1 MIAQLSKRM
10 MSWDAAVMVSHWI
23 LAICFLGA
31 IITQDSERFRMV
43 HVTMGYTMFG
53 LVAFR
58 LIWGFVGGKYTR
70 FNAIYP
76 RVKKVIEYLRSLF
89 TAEPQAFIGFHA
101 IGFLAAYL
109 LLAVILLVTVSGYLV
124 FEEIGPDLFEDL
136 HETLG
141 NLLIAI
147 VSIHIGGVVI
157 NAIIQKIKIS
167 IAANTDK
174 SASNRASASIKRER
188 PFKWMAA
195 IIILAVSYFWVIQL
209 KL

>member
-10 MSWDAAVMVSHWI
+10 MSWDAAVMVSHWL
-23 LAICFLGA
+23 LAICFVGA
-31 IITQDSERFRMV
+31 VITQDSEKYRLL

-58 LIWGFVGGKYTR
+58 LVWGFVGGKYAR
-70 FNAIYP
+70 FNSIYP
-76 RVKKVIEYLRSLF
+76 RIKKVIEYLQSLF

-109 LLAVILLVTVSGYLV
+109 LLAVILMVTISGYIV
-124 FEEIGPDLFEDL
+124 YEELGPDLFEDL

-147 VSIHIGGVVI
+147 VGIHIGGVVI
-157 NAIIQKIKIS
+157 NAVIQKVKLAMS
-167 IAANTDK
+167 AEQAGAA
-174 SASNRASASIKRER
+174 KRVAATIER
-188 PFKWMAA
+188 SRPYKWMAA
-195 IIILAVSYFWVIQL
+195 LIILAVTYFWVIQI

>member
-10 MSWDAAVMVSHWI
+10 MSWDAAVMVSHWL
-23 LAICFLGA
+23 LAICFVGA
-31 IITQDSERFRMV
+31 VVTQDSEKYRLL

-58 LIWGFVGGKYTR
+58 LVWGFIGGKYAR
-70 FNAIYP
+70 FNSIYP
-76 RVKKVIEYLRSLF
+76 RIKKVIEYLKSLF

-109 LLAVILLVTVSGYLV
+109 LLAVILMVTISGYIV
-124 FEEIGPDLFEDL
+124 YEELGPDLFEDL

-147 VSIHIGGVVI
+147 VGIHIGGVVI
-157 NAIIQKIKIS
+157 NAVIQKVKLAMS
-167 IAANTDK
+167 VEQAGAA
-174 SASNRASASIKRER
+174 KRVAATIER
-188 PFKWMAA
+188 SRPYKWMAA
-195 IIILAVSYFWVIQL
+195 LIILAVTYFWVIQI

>member
-10 MSWDAAVMVSHWI
+10 MSWDAAVMVSHWL

-31 IITQDSERFRMV
+31 VITQDSEKYRLL

-58 LIWGFVGGKYTR
+58 LVWGFIGGKYAR
-70 FNAIYP
+70 FNSIYP
-76 RVKKVIEYLRSLF
+76 RIKKVIEYLKSLF

-109 LLAVILLVTVSGYLV
+109 LLAVILMVTISGYIV
-124 FEEIGPDLFEDL
+124 YEELGPDLFEDL

-147 VSIHIGGVVI
+147 VVIHIGGVVI
-157 NAIIQKIKIS
+157 NAVIQKVKLAMS
-167 IAANTDK
+167 TEQTGAARRV
-174 SASNRASASIKRER
+174 AASIER
-188 PFKWMAA
+188 SRPYKWMAA
-195 IIILAVSYFWVIQL
+195 LIILAVTYFWVIQI

>member
-10 MSWDAAVMVSHWI
+10 MSWDAVVMVSHWL
-23 LAICFLGA
+23 LAICFVGA
-31 IITQDSERFRMV
+31 VITQDSEKYRLL

-58 LIWGFVGGKYTR
+58 LVWGFIGGKYAR
-70 FNAIYP
+70 FNSIYP
-76 RVKKVIEYLRSLF
+76 RIKKVIEYLKSLF

-109 LLAVILLVTVSGYLV
+109 LLAVILMVTISGYIV
-124 FEEIGPDLFEDL
+124 YEELGPDLFEDL

-147 VSIHIGGVVI
+147 VVIHIGGVVI
-157 NAIIQKIKIS
+157 NAGIQKVKLAMS
-167 IAANTDK
+167 TEQTGAAK
-174 SASNRASASIKRER
+174 RVAASIER
-188 PFKWMAA
+188 SRPYKWMAA
-195 IIILAVSYFWVIQL
+195 LIILAVTYFWVIQI

>member
-89 TAEPQAFIGFHA
+89 TAEP
-101 IGFLAAYL
+101 
-109 LLAVILLVTVSGYLV
+109 
-124 FEEIGPDLFEDL
+124 
-136 HETLG
+136 
-141 NLLIAI
+141 
-147 VSIHIGGVVI
+147 
-157 NAIIQKIKIS
+157 
-167 IAANTDK
+167 
-174 SASNRASASIKRER
+174 
-188 PFKWMAA
+188 
-195 IIILAVSYFWVIQL
+195 
-209 KL
+209 

>member
-10 MSWDAAVMVSHWI
+10 MSWDAVVMVSHWL
-23 LAICFLGA
+23 LAICFVGA
-31 IITQDSERFRMV
+31 VITQDSEKYRLL

-58 LIWGFVGGKYTR
+58 LVWGFVGGKYAR
-70 FNAIYP
+70 FNSIYP
-76 RVKKVIEYLRSLF
+76 RIKKVIEYLQSLF

-109 LLAVILLVTVSGYLV
+109 LLAVILMVTISGYIV
-124 FEEIGPDLFEDL
+124 YEELGPDLFEDL

-147 VSIHIGGVVI
+147 VGIHIGGVVI
-157 NAIIQKIKIS
+157 NAVIQKVKLAMS
-167 IAANTDK
+167 AEQTGAA
-174 SASNRASASIKRER
+174 KRVAATIER
-188 PFKWMAA
+188 SRPYKWMAA
-195 IIILAVSYFWVIQL
+195 LIILAVTYFWVIQI

>member
-10 MSWDAAVMVSHWI
+10 MSWDAVVMVSHWL
-23 LAICFLGA
+23 LAICFVGA
-31 IITQDSERFRMV
+31 VITQDSEKYRLL

-58 LIWGFVGGKYTR
+58 LVWGFIGGKYAR
-70 FNAIYP
+70 FNSIYP
-76 RVKKVIEYLRSLF
+76 RIKKVIEYLKSLF

-109 LLAVILLVTVSGYLV
+109 LLAVILMVTISGYIV
-124 FEEIGPDLFEDL
+124 YEELGPDLFEDL

-147 VSIHIGGVVI
+147 VVIHIGGVVI
-157 NAIIQKIKIS
+157 NAVIQKVKLVMS
-167 IAANTDK
+167 TEQTGAAK
-174 SASNRASASIKRER
+174 RVAASIER
-188 PFKWMAA
+188 SRPYKWMAA
-195 IIILAVSYFWVIQL
+195 LIILAVTYFWVIQI

>member
-10 MSWDAAVMVSHWI
+10 MSWDAAVMVSHWL
-23 LAICFLGA
+23 LAICFVGA
-31 IITQDSERFRMV
+31 VVTQDSEKYRLL

-58 LIWGFVGGKYTR
+58 LVWGFVGGKYAR
-70 FNAIYP
+70 FNSIYP
-76 RVKKVIEYLRSLF
+76 RIKKVIEYLQSLF

-109 LLAVILLVTVSGYLV
+109 LLAVILMVTISGYIV
-124 FEEIGPDLFEDL
+124 YEELGPDLFEDL

-147 VSIHIGGVVI
+147 VGIHIGGVVI
-157 NAIIQKIKIS
+157 NAVIQKVKLAMS
-167 IAANTDK
+167 VEQAGAA
-174 SASNRASASIKRER
+174 KRVAATIER
-188 PFKWMAA
+188 SRPYKWMAA
-195 IIILAVSYFWVIQL
+195 LIILAVTYFWVIQI

>member
-10 MSWDAAVMVSHWI
+10 MSWDAAVMVSHWL

-31 IITQDSERFRMV
+31 VITQDSEKFRLL

-58 LIWGFVGGKYTR
+58 LVWGFIGGKYAR
-70 FNAIYP
+70 FNSIYP
-76 RVKKVIEYLRSLF
+76 RIKKVIEYLKSLF

-109 LLAVILLVTVSGYLV
+109 LLAVILMVTISGYIV
-124 FEEIGPDLFEDL
+124 YEELGPDLFEDL

-147 VSIHIGGVVI
+147 VVIHIGGVVI
-157 NAIIQKIKIS
+157 NAVIQKVKLAMS
-167 IAANTDK
+167 TEQTGAARRV
-174 SASNRASASIKRER
+174 AASIER
-188 PFKWMAA
+188 SRPYKWMAA
-195 IIILAVSYFWVIQL
+195 LIILAVTYFWVIQI

>member
-147 VSIHIGGVVI
+147 VGIHIGGVVI

>member
-10 MSWDAAVMVSHWI
+10 MSWDAAVMVSHWL

-31 IITQDSERFRMV
+31 VITQDSEKFRLL

-58 LIWGFVGGKYTR
+58 LVWGFIGGKYAR
-70 FNAIYP
+70 FNSIYP
-76 RVKKVIEYLRSLF
+76 RIKKVIEYLKSLF

-109 LLAVILLVTVSGYLV
+109 LLAVILMVTISGYIV
-124 FEEIGPDLFEDL
+124 YEELGPDLFEDL

-147 VSIHIGGVVI
+147 VVIHIGGVVI
-157 NAIIQKIKIS
+157 NAVIQKVKLAMS
-167 IAANTDK
+167 TEQAGAARRV
-174 SASNRASASIKRER
+174 AASIER
-188 PFKWMAA
+188 SRPYKWMAA
-195 IIILAVSYFWVIQL
+195 LIILAVTYFWVIQI

>member
-10 MSWDAAVMVSHWI
+10 MSWDAVVMVSHWL
-23 LAICFLGA
+23 LAICFVGA
-31 IITQDSERFRMV
+31 VITQDSEKYRLL

-58 LIWGFVGGKYTR
+58 LVWGFIGGKYAR
-70 FNAIYP
+70 FNSIYP
-76 RVKKVIEYLRSLF
+76 RIKKVIEYLKSLF

-109 LLAVILLVTVSGYLV
+109 LLAVILMVTISGYIV
-124 FEEIGPDLFEDL
+124 YEELGPDLFEDL

-147 VSIHIGGVVI
+147 VVIHIGGVVI
-157 NAIIQKIKIS
+157 NAVIQKVKLVMS
-167 IAANTDK
+167 TEQTGAAK
-174 SASNRASASIKRER
+174 REAASIER
-188 PFKWMAA
+188 SRPYKWMAA
-195 IIILAVSYFWVIQL
+195 LIILAVTYFWVIQI

>member
-10 MSWDAAVMVSHWI
+10 MSWDAAVMVSHWL
-23 LAICFLGA
+23 LAICFVGA
-31 IITQDSERFRMV
+31 VITQDSEKYRLL

-58 LIWGFVGGKYTR
+58 LVWGFIGGKYAR
-70 FNAIYP
+70 FNSIYP
-76 RVKKVIEYLRSLF
+76 RIKKVIEYLQSLF

-109 LLAVILLVTVSGYLV
+109 LLAVILMVTISGYIV
-124 FEEIGPDLFEDL
+124 YEELGPDLFEDL

-147 VSIHIGGVVI
+147 VGIHIGGVVI
-157 NAIIQKIKIS
+157 NAVIQKVKLAMS
-167 IAANTDK
+167 AEQAGAA
-174 SASNRASASIKRER
+174 KRVAATIER
-188 PFKWMAA
+188 SRPYKWMAA
-195 IIILAVSYFWVIQL
+195 LIILAVTYFWVIQI

>member
-1 MIAQLSKRM
+1 MITQLSKRM
-10 MSWDAAVMVSHWI
+10 MSWDAAVMVSHWL

-70 FNAIYP
+70 FSAIYP
-76 RVKKVIEYLRSLF
+76 RVKKVIEYLRSLL
-89 TAEPQAFIGFHA
+89 TAEPQAFIGFHS

-109 LLAVILLVTVSGYLV
+109 LLAVILLVTVSGYFV

-136 HETLG
+136 HEALG

-147 VSIHIGGVVI
+147 VAIHIGCVVI
-157 NAIIQKIKIS
+157 SALIQKVKLS
-167 IAANTDK
+167 IAAHANN
-174 SASNRASASIKRER
+174 SASHGAPSSIKRVR

-195 IIILAVSYFWVIQL
+195 IILLSVTYFWVIQI
-209 KL
+209 KA

>member
-10 MSWDAAVMVSHWI
+10 MSWDAAVMVSHWL
-23 LAICFLGA
+23 LAICFVGA
-31 IITQDSERFRMV
+31 VITQDSEKYRLL

-58 LIWGFVGGKYTR
+58 LVWGFVGGKYAR
-70 FNAIYP
+70 FNSIYP
-76 RVKKVIEYLRSLF
+76 RIKKVIEYLQSLF

-109 LLAVILLVTVSGYLV
+109 LLAVILMVTISGYIV
-124 FEEIGPDLFEDL
+124 YEELGPDLFEDL

-147 VSIHIGGVVI
+147 VGIHIGGVVI
-157 NAIIQKIKIS
+157 NAVIQKVKLAMS
-167 IAANTDK
+167 AEQTGAA
-174 SASNRASASIKRER
+174 KRVAATIER
-188 PFKWMAA
+188 SRPYKWMAA
-195 IIILAVSYFWVIQL
+195 LIILAVTYFWVIQI

>member
-10 MSWDAAVMVSHWI
+10 MSWDAAVMVSHWL
-23 LAICFLGA
+23 LAICFVGA
-31 IITQDSERFRMV
+31 VITQDSEKYRLL

-58 LIWGFVGGKYTR
+58 LVWGFVGGKYAR
-70 FNAIYP
+70 FNSIYP
-76 RVKKVIEYLRSLF
+76 RIKKVIEYLQSLF

-109 LLAVILLVTVSGYLV
+109 LLAVILMVTISGYIV
-124 FEEIGPDLFEDL
+124 YEELGPDLFEDL

-147 VSIHIGGVVI
+147 VGIHIGGVVI
-157 NAIIQKIKIS
+157 NAVIQKVKLAMS
-167 IAANTDK
+167 VEQAGVAKRVAAT
-174 SASNRASASIKRER
+174 IER
-188 PFKWMAA
+188 SRPYKWMAA
-195 IIILAVSYFWVIQL
+195 LIILAVTYFWVIQI

>member
-10 MSWDAAVMVSHWI
+10 MSWDAVVMVSHWL
-23 LAICFLGA
+23 LAICFVGA
-31 IITQDSERFRMV
+31 VITQDSEKYRLL

-58 LIWGFVGGKYTR
+58 LVWGFIGGKYAR
-70 FNAIYP
+70 FNSIYP
-76 RVKKVIEYLRSLF
+76 RIKKVIEYLKSLF

-109 LLAVILLVTVSGYLV
+109 LLAVILMVTISGYIV
-124 FEEIGPDLFEDL
+124 YEELGPDLFEGL

-147 VSIHIGGVVI
+147 VAIHIGGVVI
-157 NAIIQKIKIS
+157 NAVIQKVKLGMS
-167 IAANTDK
+167 AGQTGAAK
-174 SASNRASASIKRER
+174 RVVASIER
-188 PFKWMAA
+188 SRPYKWMAA
-195 IIILAVSYFWVIQL
+195 LIILAVTYFWVIQI

>member
-147 VSIHIGGVVI
+147 VGIHIGGVVI

-167 IAANTDK
+167 MVANTDK

>member
-10 MSWDAAVMVSHWI
+10 MSWDAVVMVSHWL
-23 LAICFLGA
+23 LAICFVGA
-31 IITQDSERFRMV
+31 VITQDSEKYRLL

-58 LIWGFVGGKYTR
+58 LVWGFIGGKYAR
-70 FNAIYP
+70 FNSIYP
-76 RVKKVIEYLRSLF
+76 RIKKVIEYLKSLF

-109 LLAVILLVTVSGYLV
+109 LLAVILMVTISGYIV
-124 FEEIGPDLFEDL
+124 YEELGPDLFEDL
-136 HETLG
+136 HEILG

-147 VSIHIGGVVI
+147 VVIHIGGVVI
-157 NAIIQKIKIS
+157 NAVIQKVKLVMS
-167 IAANTDK
+167 TEQTGAAK
-174 SASNRASASIKRER
+174 RVAASIER
-188 PFKWMAA
+188 SRPYKWMAA
-195 IIILAVSYFWVIQL
+195 LIILAVTYLWVIQI

>member
-10 MSWDAAVMVSHWI
+10 MSWDAAVMVSHWL
-23 LAICFLGA
+23 LAFCFLGA
-31 IITQDSERFRMV
+31 ILTQDSEKFRLV

-58 LIWGFVGGKYTR
+58 LIWGFIGGKYTR

-76 RVKKVIEYLRSLF
+76 RVKKVFGYLKSLF
-89 TAEPQAFIGFHA
+89 TSEPQTFVGFHA

-109 LLAVILLVTVSGYLV
+109 LLVVILLVTFSGYLV

-157 NAIIQKIKIS
+157 NALLQKAKIS
-167 IAANTDK
+167 MNAKTLKSESKGAA
-174 SASNRASASIKRER
+174 SSINRAR
-188 PFKWMAA
+188 PYKWMAA
-195 IIILAVSYFWVIQL
+195 IILVAVGYFWLVQIGL
-209 KL
+209 

>member
-10 MSWDAAVMVSHWI
+10 MSWDAAVMVSHWL

-31 IITQDSERFRMV
+31 VITQDSEKFRLL

-58 LIWGFVGGKYTR
+58 LVWGFIGGKYAR
-70 FNAIYP
+70 FNSIYP
-76 RVKKVIEYLRSLF
+76 RIKKVIEYLKSLF

-109 LLAVILLVTVSGYLV
+109 LLAVILMVTISGYIV
-124 FEEIGPDLFEDL
+124 YEELGPDLFEDL

-147 VSIHIGGVVI
+147 VVIHIGGVVI
-157 NAIIQKIKIS
+157 NAVIQKVKLS
-167 IAANTDK
+167 MSTEQAGAARRV
-174 SASNRASASIKRER
+174 AASIER
-188 PFKWMAA
+188 SRPYKWMAA
-195 IIILAVSYFWVIQL
+195 LIILAVTYFWVIQI

>member
-10 MSWDAAVMVSHWI
+10 MSWDAAVMVSHWL
-23 LAICFLGA
+23 LAICFVGA
-31 IITQDSERFRMV
+31 VITQDSEKYRLL

-58 LIWGFVGGKYTR
+58 LVWGFVGGKYAR
-70 FNAIYP
+70 FNSIYP
-76 RVKKVIEYLRSLF
+76 RIKKVIEYLKSLF

-109 LLAVILLVTVSGYLV
+109 LLAVILMVTISGYIV
-124 FEEIGPDLFEDL
+124 YEELGPDLFEEL

-147 VSIHIGGVVI
+147 VGIHIGGVVI
-157 NAIIQKIKIS
+157 NAVIQKVKIAMS
-167 IAANTDK
+167 TEQTGAA
-174 SASNRASASIKRER
+174 KRVAATIER
-188 PFKWMAA
+188 SRPYKWMAA
-195 IIILAVSYFWVIQL
+195 LIILAVTYFWVIQI

>member
-10 MSWDAAVMVSHWI
+10 MSWDAAVMVSHWL
-23 LAICFLGA
+23 LAICFVGA
-31 IITQDSERFRMV
+31 VITQDSEKYRLL

-58 LIWGFVGGKYTR
+58 LVWGFVGGKYAR
-70 FNAIYP
+70 FNSIYP
-76 RVKKVIEYLRSLF
+76 RIKKVIEYLQSLF

-109 LLAVILLVTVSGYLV
+109 LLAVILMVTISGYIV
-124 FEEIGPDLFEDL
+124 YEELGPDLFEDL

-147 VSIHIGGVVI
+147 VGIHIGGVVI
-157 NAIIQKIKIS
+157 NAVIQKVKLAMS
-167 IAANTDK
+167 TEQTGAA
-174 SASNRASASIKRER
+174 KRVAATIER
-188 PFKWMAA
+188 SRPYKWMAA
-195 IIILAVSYFWVIQL
+195 LIILAVTYFWVIQI

>member
-10 MSWDAAVMVSHWI
+10 MSWDAVVMVSHWL
-23 LAICFLGA
+23 LAICFVGA
-31 IITQDSERFRMV
+31 VITQDSEKYRLL

-58 LIWGFVGGKYTR
+58 LVWGFIGGKYAR
-70 FNAIYP
+70 FNSIYP
-76 RVKKVIEYLRSLF
+76 RIKKVIEYLKSLF

-109 LLAVILLVTVSGYLV
+109 LLAVILMVTISGYIV
-124 FEEIGPDLFEDL
+124 YEELGPDLFEDL

-147 VSIHIGGVVI
+147 VVIHIGGVVI
-157 NAIIQKIKIS
+157 NAVIQKVKLAMS
-167 IAANTDK
+167 TEQTGAAK
-174 SASNRASASIKRER
+174 RVAASIER
-188 PFKWMAA
+188 SRPYKWMAA
-195 IIILAVSYFWVIQL
+195 LIILAVTYFWVIQI

>member
-10 MSWDAAVMVSHWI
+10 MSWDAAVMVSHWL
-23 LAICFLGA
+23 LAICFVGA
-31 IITQDSERFRMV
+31 VMTQDSEKYRLL

-58 LIWGFVGGKYTR
+58 LVWGFIGGKYAR
-70 FNAIYP
+70 FNSIYP
-76 RVKKVIEYLRSLF
+76 RIKKVIEYLKSLF

-109 LLAVILLVTVSGYLV
+109 LLAVILMVTISGYIV
-124 FEEIGPDLFEDL
+124 YEELGPDLFEDL

-147 VSIHIGGVVI
+147 VCIHIGGVVI
-157 NAIIQKIKIS
+157 NAVIQKVKLAMS
-167 IAANTDK
+167 AEQTGAA
-174 SASNRASASIKRER
+174 KRVAGTIER
-188 PFKWMAA
+188 SRPYKWMAA
-195 IIILAVSYFWVIQL
+195 LIILAVTYFWVIQI

>member
-10 MSWDAAVMVSHWI
+10 MSWDAVVMVSHWL
-23 LAICFLGA
+23 LAICFVGA
-31 IITQDSERFRMV
+31 VITQDSEKYRLL

-58 LIWGFVGGKYTR
+58 LVWGFIGGKYAR
-70 FNAIYP
+70 FNSIYP
-76 RVKKVIEYLRSLF
+76 RIKKVIEYLKSLF
-89 TAEPQAFIGFHA
+89 TAQPQEFIGFHA

-109 LLAVILLVTVSGYLV
+109 LLAVVLMVTVSGYV
-124 FEEIGPDLFEDL
+124 VYEELGPDLFEEL

-147 VSIHIGGVVI
+147 VIVHIGGVVI
-157 NAIIQKIKIS
+157 NAIIQKIKLSMSTDQTVTPRKVATS
-167 IAANTDK
+167 I
-174 SASNRASASIKRER
+174 ER
-188 PFKWMAA
+188 SRPYKWMAA
-195 IIILAVSYFWVIQL
+195 LIILAVTYFWVIQI

>member
-10 MSWDAAVMVSHWI
+10 MSWDAAVMVSHWL
-23 LAICFLGA
+23 LAICFVGA
-31 IITQDSERFRMV
+31 VITQDSEKYRLL

-58 LIWGFVGGKYTR
+58 LVWGFIGGKYAR
-70 FNAIYP
+70 FNSIYP
-76 RVKKVIEYLRSLF
+76 RIKKVIEYLQSLF

-109 LLAVILLVTVSGYLV
+109 LLAVILMVTISGYIV
-124 FEEIGPDLFEDL
+124 YEELGPDLFEDL

-147 VSIHIGGVVI
+147 VGIHIGGVVI
-157 NAIIQKIKIS
+157 NAVIQKVKLAMS
-167 IAANTDK
+167 AEQTGAA
-174 SASNRASASIKRER
+174 KRVAATIER
-188 PFKWMAA
+188 SRPYKWMAA
-195 IIILAVSYFWVIQL
+195 LIILAVTYFWVIQI

>member
-10 MSWDAAVMVSHWI
+10 MSWDAAVMVSHWL

-31 IITQDSERFRMV
+31 VITQDSEKYRLL

-58 LIWGFVGGKYTR
+58 LVWGFIGGKYAR
-70 FNAIYP
+70 FNSIYP
-76 RVKKVIEYLRSLF
+76 RIKKVIEYLKSLF

-109 LLAVILLVTVSGYLV
+109 LLAVILMVTISGYIV
-124 FEEIGPDLFEDL
+124 YEELGPDLFEDL

-147 VSIHIGGVVI
+147 VVIHIGGVVI
-157 NAIIQKIKIS
+157 NAVIQKVRLAMS
-167 IAANTDK
+167 TEQTGAAK
-174 SASNRASASIKRER
+174 RVAASIER
-188 PFKWMAA
+188 SRPYKWMAA
-195 IIILAVSYFWVIQL
+195 LIILAVTYFWVIQI

>member
-10 MSWDAAVMVSHWI
+10 MSWDAAVMVSHWL
-23 LAICFLGA
+23 LAICFFGA

-53 LVAFR
+53 LVVFR
-58 LIWGFVGGKYTR
+58 LIWGFVGGKYAR
-70 FNAIYP
+70 FNTIYP

-89 TAEPQAFIGFHA
+89 TSEPQAFIGFHA

-109 LLAVILLVTVSGYLV
+109 LLVVILLVTVSGYLV

-147 VSIHIGGVVI
+147 VAIHIGGVVI
-157 NAIIQKIKIS
+157 NAIIQKIKLS
-167 IAANTDK
+167 IVTNTDK
-174 SASNRASASIKRER
+174 SVSNRAVTSIKRVR

-195 IIILAVSYFWVIQL
+195 IIGMSVLYFWVIQL

>member
-10 MSWDAAVMVSHWI
+10 MSWDAAVMVSHWL
-23 LAICFLGA
+23 LAICFVGA
-31 IITQDSERFRMV
+31 VITQDSEKYRLL

-58 LIWGFVGGKYTR
+58 LVWGFVGGKYAR
-70 FNAIYP
+70 FNSIYP
-76 RVKKVIEYLRSLF
+76 RIKKVIEYLKSLF

-109 LLAVILLVTVSGYLV
+109 LLAVILMVTISGYIV
-124 FEEIGPDLFEDL
+124 YEELGPDLFEEL

-157 NAIIQKIKIS
+157 NAVIQKVKIAMS
-167 IAANTDK
+167 TEQTGAA
-174 SASNRASASIKRER
+174 KRVAATIER
-188 PFKWMAA
+188 SRPYKWMAA
-195 IIILAVSYFWVIQL
+195 LIILAVTYFWVIQI

>member
-10 MSWDAAVMVSHWI
+10 MSWDAAVMVSHWL
-23 LAICFLGA
+23 LAICFVGA
-31 IITQDSERFRMV
+31 VVTQDSEKYRLL

-58 LIWGFVGGKYTR
+58 LVWGFVGGKYAR
-70 FNAIYP
+70 FNSIYP
-76 RVKKVIEYLRSLF
+76 RIKKVIEYLQSLF

-109 LLAVILLVTVSGYLV
+109 LLAVILMVTISGYIV
-124 FEEIGPDLFEDL
+124 YEELGPDLFEDL

-147 VSIHIGGVVI
+147 VGIHIGGVVI
-157 NAIIQKIKIS
+157 NAVIQKVKLAMS
-167 IAANTDK
+167 AEQAGAA
-174 SASNRASASIKRER
+174 KRVAATIER
-188 PFKWMAA
+188 SRPYKWMAA
-195 IIILAVSYFWVIQL
+195 LIILAVTYFWVIQI

>member
-10 MSWDAAVMVSHWI
+10 MSWDAAVMVSHWL
-23 LAICFLGA
+23 LAICFVGA
-31 IITQDSERFRMV
+31 VITQDSEKYRLL

-58 LIWGFVGGKYTR
+58 LAWGFVGGKYAR
-70 FNAIYP
+70 FNSIYP
-76 RVKKVIEYLRSLF
+76 RIKKVIEYLKSLF

-109 LLAVILLVTVSGYLV
+109 LLAVILMVTISGYIV
-124 FEEIGPDLFEDL
+124 YEELGPDLFEEL

-147 VSIHIGGVVI
+147 VGIHIGGVVI
-157 NAIIQKIKIS
+157 NAVIQKVKLAMS
-167 IAANTDK
+167 TEQTGAA
-174 SASNRASASIKRER
+174 KRVAATIER
-188 PFKWMAA
+188 SRPYKWMAA
-195 IIILAVSYFWVIQL
+195 LIILAVTYFWVIQI

>member
-10 MSWDAAVMVSHWI
+10 MSWDAAVMVSHWL

-31 IITQDSERFRMV
+31 VITQDSEKFRLL

-58 LIWGFVGGKYTR
+58 LVWGFIGGKYAR
-70 FNAIYP
+70 FNSIYP
-76 RVKKVIEYLRSLF
+76 RIKKVIEYLKSLF

-109 LLAVILLVTVSGYLV
+109 LLAVILMVTISGYIV
-124 FEEIGPDLFEDL
+124 YEELGPDLFEDL

-147 VSIHIGGVVI
+147 VVIHIGGVVI
-157 NAIIQKIKIS
+157 NAVIQKMKLAMS
-167 IAANTDK
+167 TEQTGAARRV
-174 SASNRASASIKRER
+174 AASIER
-188 PFKWMAA
+188 SRPYKWMAA
-195 IIILAVSYFWVIQL
+195 LIILAVTYFWVIQI

>member
-1 MIAQLSKRM
+1 
-10 MSWDAAVMVSHWI
+10 VMVSHWL
-23 LAICFLGA
+23 LAICFVGA
-31 IITQDSERFRMV
+31 VITQDSEKYRLL

-58 LIWGFVGGKYTR
+58 LVWGFIGGKYAR
-70 FNAIYP
+70 FNSIYP
-76 RVKKVIEYLRSLF
+76 RIKKVIEYLKSLF

-109 LLAVILLVTVSGYLV
+109 LLAVILMVTISGYIV
-124 FEEIGPDLFEDL
+124 YEELGPDLFEDL

-147 VSIHIGGVVI
+147 VVIHIGGVVI
-157 NAIIQKIKIS
+157 NAVIQKVKLAMS
-167 IAANTDK
+167 TEQTGAAK
-174 SASNRASASIKRER
+174 RVAASIER
-188 PFKWMAA
+188 SRPYKWMAA
-195 IIILAVSYFWVIQL
+195 LIILAVTYFWVIQI